1 MADVDIVNLTMFA
14 IVVLVLFYKNWIPG
28 LAQWVEDRVHGV

>member
-1 MADVDIVNLTMFA
+1 MDIVNLTIF
-14 IVVLVLFYKNWIPG
+14 VVILLVLFYKNWIPA